1 MKLLKRFLVLAL
13 VVSSLATVGCSLFGG
28 DSDSSYS
35 PVNNVL
41 NPNPESVPAAKVV
54 QNLVVASPTAQVQQA
69 VTESLK
75 TLVSEVRISER
86 QTLRASAVPS
96 GVPGFSGN
104 QATNINWLLGNLLAA
119 LPNGGNISNGVLVES
134 TDPNRWAYQVATYTA
149 STKTLEVTDVGYMLN
164 NDAVPPTSVKTI
176 RKITE
181 ITNCDA
187 TVTDGSLTKL
197 LIGNGATV
205 KTRFFN
211 GNGSLNGTLTISVNG
226 GLSIEIANSF
236 SASNEFVVLNT
247 FGETSFGF
255 LKSFAGKET
264 TKMTFSSA
272 VTFNVIFEEAANK
285 ANGSITIS
293 NLTGSYTMTEDI
305 GIGTHASKN
314 GTSEPVTVHGIVMK
328 EYFGNETH
336 TNNLV
341 FAGNAFQFGFNVN
354 WESSGI
360 VLENGLIQIRNI
372 VEKAAQAGEPD
383 ANYAFSDGSASMLVR
398 YTGKD
403 YEKYGYIYS
412 LSFAISGLAF
422 DPTSDAEPA
431 EGAIANITR
440 TNSDNTQTK
449 MTYKIVDGK
458 PVLQPGDVAFA
469 GGSEKITVDE
479 KNNTVVS
486 GTVTVAATTDAPA
499 EAKMEIGYESKKDPA
514 TQNIRVRARVRVGAR
529 TRTMFFTCKTD
540 KSIDDGKVYDGE
552 KESDSNSN
560 DATGTFKVGSN
571 GNGSATVDG
580 KPEDF
585 TVNL

>member
-1 MKLLKRFLVLAL
+1 MH
-13 VVSSLATVGCSLFGG
+13 
-28 DSDSSYS
+28 
-35 PVNNVL
+35 
-41 NPNPESVPAAKVV
+41 
-54 QNLVVASPTAQVQQA
+54 
-69 VTESLK
+69 
-75 TLVSEVRISER
+75 
-86 QTLRASAVPS
+86 
-96 GVPGFSGN
+96 
-104 QATNINWLLGNLLAA
+104 
-119 LPNGGNISNGVLVES
+119 
-134 TDPNRWAYQVATYTA
+134 
-149 STKTLEVTDVGYMLN
+149 N
-164 NDAVPPTSVKTI
+164 NDAVPPPRVKTN

-272 VTFNVIFEEAANK
+272 VTFNVIFEEATNK

-354 WESSGI
+354 WENNGVVI
-360 VLENGLIQIRNI
+360 ENGLIQIRNI
-372 VEKAAQAGEPD
+372 VEKAAQKGEPN

-479 KNNTVVS
+479 NNNTVVS

-499 EAKMEIGYESKKDPA
+499 EAKMEIGYESKKDPQ

-529 TRTMFFTCKTD
+529 TRTMFFTRKTD

-552 KESDSNSN
+552 KESDSN
-560 DATGTFKVGSN
+560 DATDTFTVGSN

-580 KPEDF
+580 KTETF
-585 TVNL
+585 SVNL

>member
-54 QNLVVASPTAQVQQA
+54 QNLVVTSPTAQVQQA

-119 LPNGGNISNGVLVES
+119 LPNGGNISNGVLIES
-134 TDPNRWAYQVATYTA
+134 ADPNSWSYQVATYTA
-149 STKTLEVTDVGYMLN
+149 STRTLEVTDVGYMLN
-164 NDAVPPTSVKTI
+164 DDAVLPPGVKTI

-187 TVTDGSLTKL
+187 TVNDGSLTKL
-197 LIGNGATV
+197 VIGNGTTV

-226 GLSIEIANSF
+226 GVSVEMANSLT
-236 SASNEFVVLNT
+236 ASTDFVTRSTSGNT
-247 FGETSFGF
+247 SYGL
-255 LKSFAGKET
+255 LKSFVGKET
-264 TKMTFSSA
+264 MKLTFSSA
-272 VTFNVIFEEAANK
+272 VTFNVVFEEGTNK

-305 GIGTHASKN
+305 VIGRSAFKN
-314 GTSEPVTVHGIVMK
+314 GSDAPVAFPSATERK
-328 EYFGNETH
+328 EYFGNQTH

-354 WESSGI
+354 WENNGI

-372 VEKAAQAGEPD
+372 VKKAAKAGEPD

-449 MTYKIVDGK
+449 MTYKIVNGK

-479 KNNTVVS
+479 NNNTVVS
-486 GTVTVAATTDAPA
+486 GTVTVAATTDAPT
-499 EAKMEIGYESKKDPA
+499 EAKMEIGYESKKDPE

-529 TRTMFFTCKTD
+529 TRTMFFTRKTD
-540 KSIDDGKVYDGE
+540 KSIYDGKVYDGE
-552 KESDSNSN
+552 KETDTN
-560 DATGTFKVGSN
+560 DATDKFTVDSN
-571 GNGSATVDG
+571 GDGRATVDG
-580 KPEDF
+580 TTENF

>member
-134 TDPNRWAYQVATYTA
+134 TDPNNWRYQIATYTA
-149 STKTLEVTDVGYMLN
+149 STKTLEVADISYML
-164 NDAVPPTSVKTI
+164 DHSTTPPTTSKYVKQTI
-176 RKITE
+176 E

-187 TVTDGSLTKL
+187 TVTGGSLTKL
-197 LIGNGATV
+197 VIGNGATV

-211 GNGSLNGTLTISVNG
+211 QDGSLNGALNISVNG
-226 GLSIEIANSF
+226 GVSVEMANSIT
-236 SASNEFVVLNT
+236 ASTDFVPMSTYGNT
-247 FGETSFGF
+247 SYGF

-264 TKMTFSSA
+264 MKLTFSGSA
-272 VTFNVIFEEAANK
+272 TFNVVFEEGTNK

-293 NLTGSYTMTEDI
+293 NLTGSYTITEDI
-305 GIGTHASKN
+305 GIGVSASKN
-314 GTSEPVTVHGIVMK
+314 GSDAPVAFPNASERK

-336 TNNLV
+336 TNNMV

-354 WESSGI
+354 WENNGI

-372 VEKAAQAGEPD
+372 VKKAAQAGEPD

-479 KNNTVVS
+479 NNNTVVS

-499 EAKMEIGYESKKDPA
+499 EAKMEIGYESKKDPQ

-529 TRTMFFTCKTD
+529 TRTMFFTRKTD

-552 KESDSNSN
+552 KESDSN
-560 DATGTFKVGSN
+560 DATDTFTVGSN

-580 KPEDF
+580 KTENF

>member
-1 MKLLKRFLVLAL
+1 MKLFKRFLVLAL

-104 QATNINWLLGNLLAA
+104 QATNINWLLGNLLAV
-119 LPNGGNISNGVLVES
+119 LPNGGNISNGVLIES
-134 TDPNRWAYQVATYTA
+134 ADPNSWSYQVATYTA
-149 STKTLEVTDVGYMLN
+149 STRTLEVTDVGYMLN
-164 NDAVPPTSVKTI
+164 DDAVLPPGVKTI

-187 TVTDGSLTKL
+187 TVNDGSLTKL
-197 LIGNGATV
+197 VIGNGTTV

-226 GLSIEIANSF
+226 GVSVEMANSLT
-236 SASNEFVVLNT
+236 ASTDFVTRSTSGNT
-247 FGETSFGF
+247 SYGL
-255 LKSFAGKET
+255 LKSFVGKET
-264 TKMTFSSA
+264 MKLTFSSA
-272 VTFNVIFEEAANK
+272 VTFNVVFEEGTNK

-305 GIGTHASKN
+305 VIGRSAFKN
-314 GTSEPVTVHGIVMK
+314 GSDAPVAFLGATERK

-336 TNNLV
+336 ANNLV

-354 WESSGI
+354 WENNGI

-372 VEKAAQAGEPD
+372 VKKAAKAGEPD

-449 MTYKIVDGK
+449 MTYKIVNGK

-479 KNNTVVS
+479 NNNTVVS

-499 EAKMEIGYESKKDPA
+499 EAKMEIGYESKRDA
-514 TQNIRVRARVRVGAR
+514 VTQDIKVKARVKVGAK
-529 TRTMFFTCKTD
+529 TRTMFFTRKAD
-540 KSIDDGKVYDGE
+540 KKIGDGNVYDGE
-552 KESDSNSN
+552 KESDTK
-560 DATGTFKVGSN
+560 DATYTFTVDAN
-571 GNGSATVDG
+571 GNGTASFVGDE
-580 KPEDF
+580 PEAF
-585 TVNL
+585 AVSL

>member
-1 MKLLKRFLVLAL
+1 VKLFKRFLVLAL

-104 QATNINWLLGNLLAA
+104 QATNINWLLGNLLAV
-119 LPNGGNISNGVLVES
+119 LPNGGNISNGVLIES
-134 TDPNRWAYQVATYTA
+134 ADPNSWSYQVATYTA
-149 STKTLEVTDVGYMLN
+149 STRTLEVTDVGYMLN
-164 NDAVPPTSVKTI
+164 DDAVLPPGVKTI

-187 TVTDGSLTKL
+187 TVNDGSLTKL
-197 LIGNGATV
+197 VIGNGTTV

-226 GLSIEIANSF
+226 GVSVEMANSLT
-236 SASNEFVVLNT
+236 ASTDFVTRSTSGNT
-247 FGETSFGF
+247 SYGL
-255 LKSFAGKET
+255 LKSFVGKET
-264 TKMTFSSA
+264 MKLTFSSA
-272 VTFNVIFEEAANK
+272 VTFNVVFEEGTNK

-305 GIGTHASKN
+305 VIGRSAFKN
-314 GTSEPVTVHGIVMK
+314 GSDAPVAFLGATERK

-336 TNNLV
+336 ANNLV

-354 WESSGI
+354 WENNGI

-372 VEKAAQAGEPD
+372 VKKAAKAGEPD

-449 MTYKIVDGK
+449 MTYKIVNGK

-479 KNNTVVS
+479 NNNTVVS

-499 EAKMEIGYESKKDPA
+499 EAKMEIGYESKRDA
-514 TQNIRVRARVRVGAR
+514 VTQDIKVKARVKVGAK
-529 TRTMFFTCKTD
+529 TRTMFFTRKAD
-540 KSIDDGKVYDGE
+540 KKIGDGNVYDGE
-552 KESDSNSN
+552 KESDTK
-560 DATGTFKVGSN
+560 DATYTFTVDAN
-571 GNGSATVDG
+571 GNGTASFVGDE
-580 KPEDF
+580 PEAF
-585 TVNL
+585 AVSL